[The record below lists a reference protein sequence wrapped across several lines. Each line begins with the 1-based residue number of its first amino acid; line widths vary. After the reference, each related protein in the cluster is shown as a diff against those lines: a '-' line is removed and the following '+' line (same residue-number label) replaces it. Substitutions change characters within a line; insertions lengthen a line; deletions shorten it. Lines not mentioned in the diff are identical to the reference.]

1 MRVAKLVRSGRP
13 DSAPSRAPRYT
24 KQWRENHGKAS
35 SVSLHFQSHLI
46 SSLSAILGFQS
57 ESPRASEVTGEAS
70 GGERPMARDDAATA
84 DGGGGSS
91 ARRSGRTRAGVEEN
105 TLAILDAF
113 ESSDPRYS
121 HDDRIAF
128 LEAVRGA
135 SVVAENGAPPTN
147 KMLEALLN
155 ELDERYPRVC
165 LSAGGTSE
173 SSSAAQPE
181 LEVLEEAWSPL
192 SLGSDSAY
200 SGRAAVNENPC
211 GPVDPSGFDLLIQIL
226 FTLVDGTN
234 HQVFDIES
242 LRNINFYKETMDW
255 TVIRE
260 SLLSMLLCS
269 RRFSYKNLMKDCP
282 SVLCGLR
289 QLCSGFGNDLTLPEF
304 SEARSSIVCDT
315 SLVIA
320 SLEVVNNTCTALQK
334 LMTMIMELD
343 ALKNQADKQGC
354 TTRADGFRTPLLE
367 IILDEL
373 TYNKEILSPYLQV
386 FNQPKWNLELILQY
400 LSKYT
405 AKPSVRTR
413 RSSDS
418 TDDPTFGGV
427 LKCLSNGSS
436 LRSIMKKIGAETV
449 QLLLAHAFQAQLAL
463 SCKSHSSEGVFKSN
477 GNAVDHS
484 LMEVCKHMISAFDGL
499 KKVDERM
506 DILPIG
512 KEALVPSTGV
522 QVHRQ
527 VSGPASSDTQVQPTG
542 TAWSSSRGP
551 GLATEDPWSGN
562 RDDRY
567 CTFYDL

>member
-1 MRVAKLVRSGRP
+1 
-13 DSAPSRAPRYT
+13 
-24 KQWRENHGKAS
+24 
-35 SVSLHFQSHLI
+35 
-46 SSLSAILGFQS
+46 
-57 ESPRASEVTGEAS
+57 
-70 GGERPMARDDAATA
+70 MARGDAAAAAAAAA
-84 DGGGGSS
+84 DGGAVKRGVR
-91 ARRSGRTRAGVEEN
+91 AKAGVEEN

-113 ESSDPRYS
+113 ESNDPRYS

-135 SVVAENGAPPTN
+135 SVVAENGSSPTN
-147 KMLEALLN
+147 KMLEAIFRILRTGESLQSIMASFQLLN
-155 ELDERYPRVC
+155 ELEKRYPRVC
-165 LSAGGTSE
+165 SSAGGTSE

-181 LEVLEEAWSPL
+181 LEVLKEAWSPL
-192 SLGSDSAY
+192 SLGSDSAT

-211 GPVDPSGFDLLIQIL
+211 DPVDPSGFDLLIQGL

-234 HQVFDIES
+234 HQVLDIEP
-242 LRNINFYKETMDW
+242 LRNMLLLQYLINFLEGDFSSRRNFYKETMDW

-289 QLCSGFGNDLTLPEF
+289 QLCTGFGNDITLPEF
-304 SEARSSIVCDT
+304 SEAKSSKVCDT

-320 SLEVVNNTCTALQK
+320 SLEVVDNTCTAMQK

-343 ALKNQADKQGC
+343 VLKNQADKQGC

-373 TYNKEILSPYLQV
+373 TYNYEILSPYLQV
-386 FNQPKWNLELILQY
+386 FNQPKWKLELILQY
-400 LSKYT
+400 LLKYT

-436 LRSIMKKIGAETV
+436 LRSLMKKIGAETV

-463 SCKSHSSEGVFKSN
+463 SCKSHSGEGVLKSN
-477 GNAVDHS
+477 GDIEDHS
-484 LMEVCKHMISAFDGL
+484 LMEICKHMVSAFEGL
-499 KKVDERM
+499 KKVDERL
-506 DILPIG
+506 DILPVG
-512 KEALVPSTGV
+512 KEALFVATTI
-522 QVHRQ
+522 
-527 VSGPASSDTQVQPTG
+527 VSIKS
-542 TAWSSSRGP
+542 
-551 GLATEDPWSGN
+551 
-562 RDDRY
+562 
-567 CTFYDL
+567 